1 MTTSSKPLAY
11 IVEDD
16 EKLVTIFSQALKAA
30 DFKVRN
36 AADGQQAI
44 ESLACLEPAVVIL
57 DLHLPGATGDKVLA
71 YIRSTERLK
80 KTTVILATADPI
92 MADSLSG
99 QSDFV
104 LLKPISF
111 SQLRD
116 LTARLREPPI
126 SKVNFF

>member
-1 MTTSSKPLAY
+1 MTDESKPLAF

-16 EKLVTIFSQALKAA
+16 EKLVMIFARALEEAG
-30 DFKVRN
+30 FKVQK
-36 AADGQQAI
+36 AMDGQLAI
-44 ESLACLEPAVVIL
+44 QLLSNLDPVVVVL

-71 YIRSTERLK
+71 TIRSNDRLK
-80 KTTVILATADPI
+80 KTTVILATADQI
-92 MADSLSG
+92 MADSLSE

-116 LTARLREPPI
+116 LTARLRQPQELEDLL
-126 SKVNFF
+126 

>member
-1 MTTSSKPLAY
+1 MTITTDPLAF

-16 EKLVTIFSQALKAA
+16 EKLITIFSRALKAG
-30 DFKVRN
+30 FNVQN
-36 AADGQQAI
+36 ARDGQEAI
-44 ESLACLEPAVVIL
+44 ESLARLEPAVVIL

-71 YIRSTERLK
+71 HIRSNERLK

-92 MADSLSG
+92 MANSLSE

-116 LTARLREPPI
+116 LTARLRQPHNQEEDLL
-126 SKVNFF
+126 

>member
-1 MTTSSKPLAY
+1 MTIESEPLAL

-16 EKLVTIFSQALKAA
+16 EKLVTIFARALKEAG
-30 DFKVRN
+30 FNVQKSM
-36 AADGQQAI
+36 DGQQAI
-44 ESLACLEPAVVIL
+44 ESLSNLEPAVVLL

-71 YIRSTERLK
+71 YIRSNDRLK
-80 KTTVILATADPI
+80 NTTVILATADSV
-92 MADSLSG
+92 MADSLST

-116 LTARLREPPI
+116 LTARLHHHQE
-126 SKVNFF
+126 

>member
-1 MTTSSKPLAY
+1 MTIPSDPLAF

-16 EKLVTIFSQALKAA
+16 EKLVTIFSRALKEAG
-30 DFKVRN
+30 FKVQN
-36 AADGQQAI
+36 ATDGQQAI
-44 ESLACLEPAVVIL
+44 DLLAWLVPAVVVL

-71 YIRSTERLK
+71 HIRSNERLK
-80 KTTVILATADPI
+80 KTTVILATADTI
-92 MADSLSG
+92 MADSLSE

-116 LTARLREPPI
+116 LTARLRQLHNPEH
-126 SKVNFF
+126 NLL

>member
-1 MTTSSKPLAY
+1 MTTSTKPMAY

-16 EKLVTIFSQALKAA
+16 EKLITIFSQALKAA
-30 DFKVRN
+30 GFIVRN

-44 ESLACLEPAVVIL
+44 EALSDLKPAVIIL

-71 YIRSTERLK
+71 HIRSNAQLK
-80 KTTVILATADPI
+80 KTTVILTTADPL
-92 MADSLSG
+92 MADSLSE

-116 LTARLREPPI
+116 LTTRVRTAL
-126 SKVNFF
+126 K

>member
-1 MTTSSKPLAY
+1 MTILSEPLAY

-30 DFKVRN
+30 GFKVRN
-36 AADGQQAI
+36 AMDGQQAI
-44 ESLACLEPAVVIL
+44 EALSDLEPAVIVL

-71 YIRSTERLK
+71 YIRGNERLK
-80 KTTVILATADPI
+80 NTTVILTTADPLL
-92 MADSLSG
+92 ADHLNE

-111 SQLRD
+111 GQLRD
-116 LTARLREPPI
+116 LTARLRTAI
-126 SKVNFF
+126 D

>member
-1 MTTSSKPLAY
+1 MTITTDPLAF

-16 EKLVTIFSQALKAA
+16 EKLITIFSRALKEAG
-30 DFKVRN
+30 FNVQN
-36 AADGQQAI
+36 ARDGQEAI
-44 ESLACLEPAVVIL
+44 ESLARLEPAVVIL

-71 YIRSTERLK
+71 HIRSNERLK

-92 MADSLSG
+92 MANSLSE

-116 LTARLREPPI
+116 LTARLRQPHNQEEDLL
-126 SKVNFF
+126 

>member
-1 MTTSSKPLAY
+1 MSTSIKPLAF

-16 EKLVTIFSQALKAA
+16 EKLNTIFSQALKASG
-30 DFKVRN
+30 FKVQN
-36 AADGQQAI
+36 VADGQQAI
-44 ESLACLEPAVVIL
+44 EALSNIEPVVVIL

-71 YIRSTERLK
+71 YIRADERLK
-80 KTTVILATADPI
+80 KTSVILTTADPL
-92 MADSLSG
+92 MADSLRE

-116 LTARLREPPI
+116 LTARLRMAI
-126 SKVNFF
+126 K